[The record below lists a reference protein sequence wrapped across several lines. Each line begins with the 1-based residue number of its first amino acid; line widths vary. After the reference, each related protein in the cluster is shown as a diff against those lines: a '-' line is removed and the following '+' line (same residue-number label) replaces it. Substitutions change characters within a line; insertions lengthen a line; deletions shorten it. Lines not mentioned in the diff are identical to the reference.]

1 MGRGQELLNL
11 VKSIKQEKAIEACE
25 RMLDSVESMEDY
37 TDATAT
43 EKDIQLGKTAYAGGK
58 RITGTST
65 ARETDCDCKIDF
77 FNNVLAGSS
86 YTLAQGVKKIDL
98 THTDLTG
105 ITSLANKFKGYSS
118 LQEAIID
125 MKGITNANSL
135 FEDCKNLK
143 ILKLTNTQDLE
154 SVSFMFDDNKV
165 ITETF
170 EFDTS
175 NVKNFH
181 RMYQNCTNLVTIKKM
196 DCSSAIFG
204 FEQFF
209 YTNFT
214 NIRNI
219 EGFVNFGKA
228 FTEKQENY
236 ANYTMN
242 LNPASGL
249 TREAIVN
256 VFNNLYDLNLTYDVA
271 NGGKLYTQHINLGY
285 TLGAKITAADRKI
298 ATDKGWNIYG

>member
-65 ARETDCDCKIDF
+65 ARETDCDCQIDF
-77 FNNVLAGSS
+77 LNNTLAGSTR
-86 YTLAQGVKKIDL
+86 TLSEAVRKIDL
-98 THTDLTG
+98 TNTDLTG
-105 ITSLANKFKGYSS
+105 TTSLARKFSGYRN
-118 LQEAIID
+118 LREAKIN
-125 MKGITNANSL
+125 MKGIKDASNL
-135 FEDCKNLK
+135 FEDCTQLK
-143 ILKLTNTQDLE
+143 TLIITNTQDLE
-154 SVSFMFDDNKV
+154 NVSFMFDDNRT

-175 NVKNFH
+175 NVKNFT
-181 RMYQNCTNLVTIKKM
+181 RMYQNCKNLVTIKKM
-196 DCSSAIFG
+196 DCSSAVAG
-204 FEQFF
+204 FDQFF
-209 YTNFT
+209 YTNFE

-219 EGFVNFGKA
+219 EGFVNYGKA

-236 ANYTMN
+236 SAYTMN

-285 TLGAKITAADRKI
+285 TLGAKITAEDRKI
-298 ATDKGWNIYG
+298 ATNKGWNIYG